1 MGITSWELIHPERL
15 AGYQPPTI
23 DLPSSC
29 KLLLVS
35 PICPTNETVIL
46 FEKILKSMKLTLE
59 QAMHIEPERLAML
72 GEHQLEW
79 VWFAGC
85 ESNSMENAKQLTS
98 LLLQDIDGN
107 NEQNAH
113 FGSKFVLTRNV
124 CKDRIPSSIVARYFD
139 LIG

>member
-1 MGITSWELIHPERL
+1 MGVDSPRKVGRLSTSNYRFAKFLQTS
-15 AGYQPPTI
+15 AGLTH
-23 DLPSSC
+23 L
-29 KLLLVS
+29 
-35 PICPTNETVIL
+35 PTNETAIL

-98 LLLQDIDGN
+98 PLLQDIDGK
-107 NEQNAH
+107 NEQKRALWQQIC
-113 FGSKFVLTRNV
+113 SY
-124 CKDRIPSSIVARYFD
+124 S
-139 LIG
+139 

>member
-1 MGITSWELIHPERL
+1 MGVDSPRKVGRL
-15 AGYQPPTI
+15 STATI

-35 PICPTNETVIL
+35 PICPTNETAIL

-85 ESNSMENAKQLTS
+85 ESNNMESAKQLTS
-98 LLLQDIDGN
+98 PLLQDIDGN
-107 NEQNAH
+107 NEQKRALWQQIC
-113 FGSKFVLTRNV
+113 SY
-124 CKDRIPSSIVARYFD
+124 S
-139 LIG
+139 